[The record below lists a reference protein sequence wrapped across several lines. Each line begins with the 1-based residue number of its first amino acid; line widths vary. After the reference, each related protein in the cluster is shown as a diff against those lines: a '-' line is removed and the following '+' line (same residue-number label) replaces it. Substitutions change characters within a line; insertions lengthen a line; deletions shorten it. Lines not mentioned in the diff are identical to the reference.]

1 MSSALTIGVDIGGT
15 KIAAG
20 VVDAEGVVLAK
31 TVRPSTPEDPAGIE
45 DAIVDAVNE
54 LRATHDVVAA
64 GVAAAGFISA
74 RRDKVLFAPNIAWRD
89 YPLAAKL
96 GERISLP
103 LIIEN
108 DANAAG
114 WAEYRFGAGAG
125 KRDVVMLT
133 VGTGIGG
140 AVVVDGHLV
149 RGAFGAGAELG
160 HIKVV
165 PGGRYCG
172 CGHAGCWEAY
182 ASGTGFTAAARN
194 AVVAQPTR
202 ATAILAAAADAEVQ
216 GIHVT
221 QAARAGDALALE
233 LFADLGSWL
242 GLGMATLTAVT
253 DPELF
258 VIGGGLGEEWDLFFP
273 ALRRS
278 FEANLSGNGF
288 RGEPTIVPAVLA
300 NDAGV
305 VGAGDLA
312 RLQ

>member
-20 VVDAEGVVLAK
+20 VVDAEGNILAK
-31 TVRPSTPEDPAGIE
+31 TLRPSSPDDPSGIE

-54 LRATHDVVAA
+54 LRTTHDVVAV

-96 GERISLP
+96 GERINLP
-103 LIIEN
+103 LVIEN

-182 ASGTGFTAAARN
+182 ASGTAFTAAARN

-202 ATAILAAAADAEVQ
+202 AAAILSAAGDDEVQ

-233 LFADLGSWL
+233 LFAELGTWL

-258 VIGGGLGEEWDLFFP
+258 VIGGGLGQEWDLFFP
-273 ALRRS
+273 ALRQS
-278 FEANLSGNGF
+278 YLANLSGNGF
-288 RGEPTIVPAVLA
+288 RGEPGIVPAVMA
-300 NDAGV
+300 NDAGI
-305 VGAGDLA
+305 VGAADSA
-312 RLQ
+312 RI

>member
-1 MSSALTIGVDIGGT
+1 MSNALTIGVDIGGT

-20 VVDAEGVVLAK
+20 VVDHEGRVLAK

-45 DAIVDAVNE
+45 AAIIDAVRE
-54 LRATHDVVAA
+54 LRAAHEVEGV
-64 GVAAAGFISA
+64 GVAAAGFISPQ
-74 RRDKVLFAPNIAWRD
+74 RDKVLFAPNIAWRD
-89 YPLAAKL
+89 YPLAARL
-96 GERISLP
+96 QSDVGLP

-125 KRDVVMLT
+125 KRNVVMLT
-133 VGTGIGG
+133 IGTGIGG
-140 AVVVDGHLV
+140 ALVVDGRLV

-160 HIKVV
+160 HIKVL

-194 AVVAQPTR
+194 AVVAQPAR
-202 ATAILAAAADAEVQ
+202 AKALLAAAAGDEVQ

-233 LFADLGSWL
+233 LFDGLGSWL

-273 ALRRS
+273 ALRDS
-278 FEANLSGNGF
+278 YLANLSGNGF
-288 RGEPTIVPAVLA
+288 RGEPAIVPAVLA

-312 RLQ
+312 RSQ

>member
-1 MSSALTIGVDIGGT
+1 MSGVLTIGVDIGGT

-20 VVDAEGVVLAK
+20 VVDPEGNVLAK
-31 TVRPSTPEDPAGIE
+31 ALRPSTPEDPAGIE
-45 DAIVDAVNE
+45 AAIVDAVTE
-54 LRATHDVVAA
+54 LRRQHDVQAV
-64 GVAAAGFISA
+64 GVAAAGFISPD
-74 RRDKVLFAPNIAWRD
+74 RDRVLFAPNIAWRD
-89 YPLAAKL
+89 YPLAARL
-96 GERISLP
+96 QAGIDLP
-103 LIIEN
+103 LVIEN

-125 KRDVVMLT
+125 KRNVVMLT

-140 AVVVDGHLV
+140 ALVVDGRLV

-182 ASGTGFTAAARN
+182 ASGTGFTMAARN
-194 AVVAQPTR
+194 VAVAQPAR
-202 ATAILAAAADAEVQ
+202 AAALLEAAAGDEVQ
-216 GIHVT
+216 GVHAT
-221 QAARAGDALALE
+221 SAARAGDDLALE
-233 LFADLGSWL
+233 LFADLGTWL

-273 ALRRS
+273 AIRRS

-288 RGEPTIVPAVLA
+288 RGEPAIVPAVLA
-300 NDAGV
+300 NDAGI

-312 RLQ
+312 RST

>member
-1 MSSALTIGVDIGGT
+1 MSNALTIGVDIGGT

-20 VVDAEGVVLAK
+20 VVDHEGRVLAK

-45 DAIVDAVNE
+45 AAIIDAVRE
-54 LRATHDVVAA
+54 LRAAHEVEGV
-64 GVAAAGFISA
+64 GVAAAGFISPQ
-74 RRDKVLFAPNIAWRD
+74 RDKVLFAPNIAWRD
-89 YPLAAKL
+89 YPLAARL
-96 GERISLP
+96 QSDVGLP

-125 KRDVVMLT
+125 KRNVVMLT
-133 VGTGIGG
+133 IGTGIGG
-140 AVVVDGHLV
+140 ALVVDGRLV

-160 HIKVV
+160 HIKVL

-194 AVVAQPTR
+194 AVVAQPAR
-202 ATAILAAAADAEVQ
+202 AKALLAAAAGDEVQ

-233 LFADLGSWL
+233 LFDDLGSWL

-273 ALRRS
+273 ALRDS
-278 FEANLSGNGF
+278 YLANLSGYGF
-288 RGEPTIVPAVLA
+288 RGEPAIVPAVLA

-312 RLQ
+312 RSQ